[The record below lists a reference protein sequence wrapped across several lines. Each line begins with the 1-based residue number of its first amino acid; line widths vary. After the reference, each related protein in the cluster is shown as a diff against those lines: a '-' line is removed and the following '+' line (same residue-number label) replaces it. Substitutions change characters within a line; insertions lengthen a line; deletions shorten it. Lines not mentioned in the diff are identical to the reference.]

1 MPRQPSSYSD
11 ACVAYLAN
19 MTPSAGRRQLLKAM
33 SDIGLSAHVAG
44 ATPVAQDAM
53 FLLTMHLNPTWLAEV
68 SIGSA

>member
-1 MPRQPSSYSD
+1 
-11 ACVAYLAN
+11 
-19 MTPSAGRRQLLKAM
+19 M